1 MEVRYHRRTFPLPP
15 PPPAFMKQ
23 LFDLFPA
30 IVFFA
35 VYYLTG
41 KDIIQGTV
49 ALMAASVLQVV
60 AGKLLWGKLDRM
72 HLAVLGIVLVFGGL
86 TLAFDDERFIK
97 WKPSI
102 VDVVFALVLLGSE
115 FIGRRNLIRVG
126 AEALVKQMGE
136 GARIDAPGATWRN
149 VNIVAITFFLSCA
162 VLNLWL
168 VEAVDTE
175 TWVNIKTF
183 GYPLLNILFMLGL
196 MLWLWRHVTPPAEG
210 KADGD

>member
-1 MEVRYHRRTFPLPP
+1 
-15 PPPAFMKQ
+15 MKQ

>member
-1 MEVRYHRRTFPLPP
+1 
-15 PPPAFMKQ
+15 MKQ

-49 ALMAASVLQVV
+49 ALMAASLVQVV
-60 AGKLLWGKLDRM
+60 AGKLLWGKVDRM
-72 HLAVLGIVLVFGGL
+72 HLAVLAIVLVFGGL

-102 VDVVFALVLLGSE
+102 VDTVFALALLASQ
-115 FIGRRNLIRVG
+115 FIGRRNLIRMG
-126 AEALVKQMGE
+126 AEALVKQVGE
-136 GARIDAPGATWRN
+136 GARIEAPETTWRN
-149 VNIVAITFFLSCA
+149 VNIVAITFFLGCA
-162 VLNLWL
+162 LLNLWL

-183 GYPLLNILFMLGL
+183 GYPLLNILFMAGL
-196 MLWLWRHVTPPAEG
+196 MTWLWRHVTTPPETPA
-210 KADGD
+210 KGD